1 MVLKSI
7 VTECWNP
14 KRLMIAFGDE
24 GRARKWGLKF
34 RAAPSFFEFRS
45 SNVNTHSSV
54 LWHWCGVVRP
64 ESLAVLRIFPKR
76 RMVPSQVPTNST
88 AFRSQ
93 TWLSAEIWNLQTTI
107 GWIVLASLVVVVVN
121 TIAGTDNRDTTD
133 ATGCYLSVW
142 RKMRSRVSFA
152 ASVILVPGPKIA
164 PQLLLSFNKKS

>member
-1 MVLKSI
+1 M
-7 VTECWNP
+7 
-14 KRLMIAFGDE
+14 
-24 GRARKWGLKF
+24 
-34 RAAPSFFEFRS
+34 RAAPENGVWNFELRHHFLS
-45 SNVNTHSSV
+45 SGARMWTRIRVYFDTDAVSS
-54 LWHWCGVVRP
+54 GQ
-64 ESLAVLRIFPKR
+64 SLAVLRISPKR